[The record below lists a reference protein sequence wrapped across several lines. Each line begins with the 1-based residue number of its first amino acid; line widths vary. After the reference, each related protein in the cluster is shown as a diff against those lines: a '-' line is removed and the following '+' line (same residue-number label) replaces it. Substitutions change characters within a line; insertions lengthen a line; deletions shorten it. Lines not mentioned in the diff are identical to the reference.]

1 MPVTHYDIDEYG
13 NRIPVHPAEPA
24 LSADT
29 VPQQPKPKR
38 RKKRRAGP
46 STTLLS
52 GDAMERTLIIVLQLA
67 AWLLIFISMVGT
79 FYGVGPDPAP
89 LWTPLQIWRDVM
101 GSLLL
106 FSLAIVGQGILSVAQ
121 WGSRNAAKRDRRWWF
136 AYLAVLAPSV
146 WWNWEA
152 YGPPLT
158 DVGVP
163 WVVALGI
170 IILGDVGPELVLVS
184 TDNE

>member
-13 NRIPVHPAEPA
+13 NKVPVHPADPMPEAAPG
-24 LSADT
+24 
-29 VPQQPKPKR
+29 PQQSKPKR

-46 STTLLS
+46 STTQLS
-52 GDAMERTLIIVLQLA
+52 GEAMERTLIIVLQLA

-79 FYGVGPDPAP
+79 FYGVGPEPAP
-89 LWTPLQIWRDVM
+89 LWTPRQIWIDVT
-101 GSLLL
+101 GSLLG
-106 FSLAIVGQGILSVAQ
+106 FSLAVVGQSILSVAQ

-163 WVVALGI
+163 WAVALGI
-170 IILGDVGPELVLVS
+170 ILLGDVGPELVLVR
-184 TDNE
+184 TDE